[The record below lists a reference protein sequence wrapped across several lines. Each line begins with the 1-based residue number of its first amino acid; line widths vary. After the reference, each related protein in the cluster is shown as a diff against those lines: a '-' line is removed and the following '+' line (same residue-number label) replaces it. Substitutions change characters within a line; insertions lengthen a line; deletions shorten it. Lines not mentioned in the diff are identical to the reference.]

1 MKTWKDFPI
10 KKDKD
15 NNYYVAFLI
24 NSDYVSD
31 YHVVQNDKIGAF
43 DYDEVSKFYEAL
55 TGSEMVYNAQDQLVQ
70 QKQVYSIPEP
80 TLEDLRT
87 IKYAEVKEDYLKA
100 LYAVAWVDQDGN
112 LYGYDTDPGSQL
124 DFSMSHARAKLNGTT
139 RYNVYTDKSNLDTK
153 EFLEHT
159 PEMFD
164 KVLAEVGNYQEDVY
178 KKYYTV
184 KGLVKAAK
192 TQEELAGI
200 SFDMEVPVDGQ

>member
-1 MKTWKDFPI
+1 MIGTKLYKGKYKQEEYTEEVKWCNANNSMIVDKGEYYEVVGIPQLTLGALKVIKD
-10 KKDKD
+10 
-15 NNYYVAFLI
+15 
-24 NSDYVSD
+24 
-31 YHVVQNDKIGAF
+31 
-43 DYDEVSKFYEAL
+43 
-55 TGSEMVYNAQDQLVQ
+55 
-70 QKQVYSIPEP
+70 
-80 TLEDLRT
+80 
-87 IKYAEVKEDYLKA
+87 AEVKEDYLKA

-164 KVLAEVGNYQEDVY
+164 KVLAEVGDLQEDVY
-178 KKYYTV
+178 VKYYAV
-184 KGLVKAAK
+184 KALVKAAK

>member
-1 MKTWKDFPI
+1 MK
-10 KKDKD
+10 
-15 NNYYVAFLI
+15 YYGKI
-24 NSDYVSD
+24 NTSQQT
-31 YHVVQNDKIGAF
+31 VVQDNINYSPAA
-43 DYDEVSKFYEAL
+43 DEFL
-55 TGSEMVYNAQDQLVQ
+55 MTGERPSAEHIAQADGTWVLL
-70 QKQVYSIPEP
+70 EP
-80 TLEDLRT
+80 SLEDLKV

-124 DFSMSHARAKLNGTT
+124 DFSLSHERAKLKGST

-164 KVLAEVGNYQEDVY
+164 KVLAEVGDLQEGIF

-184 KGLVKAAK
+184 KELVKAAK
-192 TQEELAGI
+192 TPEELAGI

>member
-1 MKTWKDFPI
+1 MNYLIQFDENGRRGKTYVLEEQTEEAVQAMLDDSFELVPEEDYQLLIGNVDGKEYIRQFDLEGNP
-10 KKDKD
+10 
-15 NNYYVAFLI
+15 YYA
-24 NSDYVSD
+24 
-31 YHVVQNDKIGAF
+31 
-43 DYDEVSKFYEAL
+43 EYETEA
-55 TGSEMVYNAQDQLVQ
+55 
-70 QKQVYSIPEP
+70 
-80 TLEDLRT
+80 TLDSLKA

-100 LYAVAWVDQDGN
+100 LYAVAWVDQGGN

-164 KVLAEVGNYQEDVY
+164 KVLVEVGDLQEEIF
-178 KKYYTV
+178 KKYYAV
-184 KGLVKAAK
+184 KELVKAAK
-192 TQEELAGI
+192 TPEELAGI

>member
-1 MKTWKDFPI
+1 MIGKELVKGQYTQKEYSEVAVWC
-10 KKDKD
+10 
-15 NNYYVAFLI
+15 NNNKATIIEKGDRFIVAPLP
-24 NSDYVSD
+24 S
-31 YHVVQNDKIGAF
+31 
-43 DYDEVSKFYEAL
+43 
-55 TGSEMVYNAQDQLVQ
+55 
-70 QKQVYSIPEP
+70 P
-80 TLEDLRT
+80 TLEELRT
-87 IKYAEVKEDYLKA
+87 TKYKEVKADYLKA
-100 LYAVAWVDQDGN
+100 LYAVAWVEQDGN

-184 KGLVKAAK
+184 KALVKAAK
-192 TQEELAGI
+192 TPEELAGI